1 MAGNV
6 SWVDYAQ
13 IGLLIIGV
21 CLWFFPK
28 KSRGGAT
35 LRLPLWNSSWWEGGL
50 YLTLGVLVVVTGL
63 PGGFLLPCIVFLL
76 LREIGNS
83 RHSLSL
89 TNKCLS
95 WTEITQT
102 SVRSFILHWPILFLV
117 YWLWTKFLPDAKPQG
132 NVQALREGGLAMQL
146 NMAIL
151 AVIIAPLTEEFFFR
165 GILYRTLKSLID
177 SGPAILLTSLAF
189 ALAHQNLLA
198 FGPLFAL
205 SIFLI
210 ISYEK
215 SGHLAVPILY
225 HAFFNLLMVTFIVFG
240 NAGT

>member
-1 MAGNV
+1 MTENV

-13 IGLLIIGV
+13 IGLLIVGV

-35 LRLPLWNSSWWEGGL
+35 LRLPLWKSSWWEGGL
-50 YLTLGVLVVVTGL
+50 YLVLGVLVVATGL
-63 PGGFLLPCIVFLL
+63 PGSFLLPCIVFLL

-83 RHSLSL
+83 KHSFSL
-89 TNKCLS
+89 TNQSLS
-95 WTEITQT
+95 WSKITQT
-102 SVRSFILHWPILFLV
+102 SLRSFILHWPILFLV
-117 YWLWTKFLPDAKPQG
+117 YWLWAKFLPDAEPQG
-132 NVQALREGGLAMQL
+132 NVQALREGDLARQF
-146 NMAIL
+146 NIAIL
-151 AVIIAPLTEEFFFR
+151 AVVIAPLTEELFFR

-205 SIFLI
+205 SVFLI

-215 SGHLAVPILY
+215 SGHLAVPIIY
-225 HAFFNLLMVTFIVFG
+225 HACFNLLMVIFVVFG